1 MRHDTHSFGE
11 RTESAPQ
18 TMTASRGLVGTLVD
32 GRYRIDELIAR
43 GGMSTVFRA
52 LDVRLNRPVAIKVMD
67 PAFAADPQFL
77 ARFEFEALAVARL
90 HHPGLVAVYDHGRDH
105 DLAFMVME
113 LVEGGTL
120 RELLR
125 ERGPMPPHAVVAVM
139 QPVLDALAVA
149 HRAGLVHRDIKPE
162 NVLISY
168 DGAVKVADFG
178 LVRAVAAAN
187 VTSNSVILGT
197 AAYLSPEQVS
207 SGRADARSD
216 VYSAGI
222 LTYELLTGETPF
234 EGDSSLAIAFARID
248 REVPPP
254 SAAAQQDVPE
264 LFDDFVLQATAPNPE
279 DRFPDAGAMSAALSS
294 ITQQL
299 ELPAYRV
306 PAPMRI
312 AQRFAD
318 FDDGTIPPPV
328 HRVRPRAA
336 EPPPEEERP
345 SEQRSTQLRRGDSR
359 KVPRPREPDFLENR
373 RRGRQAIAIWL
384 VVVFMLAAGLAVGGW
399 YLGVGTFQAVPRVS
413 NMDPGTAAS
422 TLQSAGYTGQEREQY
437 DNTVPAGWVIGTD
450 PREGTRTTRSTIDI
464 LVSKGRPTV
473 PQIQG
478 TPSTDTVRDL
488 LTQRGLNGVD
498 GERRVSPGV
507 PDGVVVAL
515 DPPPGTTVDVGSDV
529 RLVLSGAPETTQSA
543 SAPASRSE
551 PPAEPST
558 ESPPATTGAP
568 APVETQAQGQQPTVE
583 AAAIAVAVPSLRGL
597 NTDDAR
603 FALELEQLT
612 SAGERIIAGGDAT
625 PGRVTGSEPAAGTMV
640 APGTAVTILVAG

>member
-1 MRHDTHSFGE
+1 
-11 RTESAPQ
+11 
-18 TMTASRGLVGTLVD
+18 MTASRGLVGTLVD
-32 GRYRIDELIAR
+32 GRYRIDEPIAR

-52 LDVRLNRPVAIKVMD
+52 LDVRLDRPVAIKVMD

-139 QPVLDALAVA
+139 QPILDALAVA

-168 DGAVKVADFG
+168 DGAVKIADFG

-222 LTYELLTGETPF
+222 LAYELLTGDTPF

-254 SAAAQQDVPE
+254 SSAAQQDVPE

-279 DRFPDAGAMSAALSS
+279 DRFPDAGAMAAALSS

-299 ELPAYRV
+299 ELPSYRV

-328 HRVRPRAA
+328 HRVRPRAD
-336 EPPPEEERP
+336 EPPEEDRRP
-345 SEQRSTQLRRGDSR
+345 EQRSSTLRRGDR
-359 KVPRPREPDFLENR
+359 TRVPRPREPDFLENR

-384 VVVFMLAAGLAVGGW
+384 AVVFMLAAGLAVSGW

-413 NMDPGTAAS
+413 NMDPETAAS

-437 DNTVPAGWVIGTD
+437 HNSVPAGWVIGTD
-450 PREGTRTTRSTIDI
+450 PSEGTRTRRSTIDI
-464 LVSKGRPTV
+464 LVSLGRPTV
-473 PQIQG
+473 PDIQG
-478 TPSTDTVRDL
+478 TPTPDTVRDL
-488 LTQRGLNGVD
+488 LTQRGLTGVD
-498 GERRVSPGV
+498 GDRRISPGV
-507 PDGVVVAL
+507 PDGLVVAL
-515 DPPPGTTVDVGSDV
+515 DPPPGTTVDVESDV
-529 RLVLSGAPETTQSA
+529 RLILSGTPDTPAPT
-543 SAPASRSE
+543 RSE
-551 PPAEPST
+551 SDTAAPTETAPPPQT
-558 ESPPATTGAP
+558 DTTSP
-568 APVETQAQGQQPTVE
+568 AQTRAAGDQPTVE
-583 AAAIAVAVPSLRGL
+583 AATAAVAVPNLRGL
-597 NTDDAR
+597 TPDDAR

-612 SAGERIIAGGDAT
+612 SAGERTVTATDAT
-625 PGRVTGSEPAAGTMV
+625 PGRVTGTEPAAGTLIP
-640 APGTAVTILVAG
+640 PGSAVTLLIAG

>member
-1 MRHDTHSFGE
+1 
-11 RTESAPQ
+11 
-18 TMTASRGLVGTLVD
+18 MTVSRGLVGTLVD
-32 GRYRIDELIAR
+32 SRYRIDEPIAR

-90 HHPGLVAVYDHGRDH
+90 HHPCLVAVYDHGRDH

-168 DGAVKVADFG
+168 DGAVKIADFG

-222 LTYELLTGETPF
+222 LTYELLTGDTPF

-254 SAAAQQDVPE
+254 SSAAQQDIPE

-279 DRFPDAGAMSAALSS
+279 DRFPDAGAMAAALSS

-299 ELPAYRV
+299 ELPSYRV

-312 AQRFAD
+312 AQRLGD

-328 HRVRPRAA
+328 HRVRPAA
-336 EPPPEEERP
+336 DEPPERP
-345 SEQRSTQLRRGDSR
+345 SEQRSTNLRRGDNR
-359 KVPRPREPDFLENR
+359 RVPRPREPDFLENR

-384 VVVFMLAAGLAVGGW
+384 AVVLILAAMLAVGGW

-413 NMDPGTAAS
+413 NLDPETAAS
-422 TLQSAGYTGQEREQY
+422 TLQSAGYTGNEREQY
-437 DNTVPAGWVIGTD
+437 DNTVPEGWVIGTD
-450 PREGTRTTRSTIDI
+450 PREGTHTTRSTIDI

-478 TPSTDTVRDL
+478 TPTTDTVRDL
-488 LTQRGLNGVD
+488 LAQRGLNGTD
-498 GERRVSPGV
+498 GERRVTPGV
-507 PDGVVVAL
+507 PDGLVVAL
-515 DPPPGTTVDVGSDV
+515 DPPPGTTVDVDSTV
-529 RLVLSGAPETTQSA
+529 RLILSGTPGSSHDRE
-543 SAPASRSE
+543 PDRST
-551 PPAEPST
+551 PT
-558 ESPPATTGAP
+558 P
-568 APVETQAQGQQPTVE
+568 APPTPAPPTEASNPDAATNPDPAVDTLATGQRPTVE
-583 AAAIAVAVPSLRGL
+583 AATVAVAVPNLHGL
-597 NTDDAR
+597 TTDDAR

-612 SAGERIIAGGDAT
+612 TAGQRTVASTDAA
-625 PGRVTGSEPAAGTMV
+625 PGRVTGTDPSAGTLV
-640 APGTAVTILVAG
+640 APGSAVTILVAGG

>member
-1 MRHDTHSFGE
+1 
-11 RTESAPQ
+11 
-18 TMTASRGLVGTLVD
+18 MTASRGLVGTLVD

-105 DLAFMVME
+105 DLAFIVME

-254 SAAAQQDVPE
+254 SSAAQQDVPE

-279 DRFPDAGAMSAALSS
+279 DRFPDAGAMSAALGS

-299 ELPAYRV
+299 ELPTYRV

-328 HRVRPRAA
+328 HRVRPRAGA
-336 EPPPEEERP
+336 EPPAEEDRQ
-345 SEQRSTQLRRGDSR
+345 SEQRSTQLRRGDNR

-384 VVVFMLAAGLAVGGW
+384 AVVFMLAAGLAVGGW

-422 TLQSAGYTGQEREQY
+422 TLQSAGYDSRQREQY

-450 PREGTRTTRSTIDI
+450 PREGTRTTRSTIEI

-488 LTQRGLNGVD
+488 LTERGLNAVD

-515 DPPPGTTVDVGSDV
+515 DPPPGTTVDVGSEV

-543 SAPASRSE
+543 SAPATR
-551 PPAEPST
+551 AEPNT
-558 ESPPATTGAP
+558 QQEPATQNAAP
-568 APVETQAQGQQPTVE
+568 EPVTTEAPVPVETQAQGQQPTVE

-612 SAGERIIAGGDAT
+612 SAGERIVPAADVT
-625 PGRVTGSEPAAGTMV
+625 PGRVTGSEPSAGTMV